1 MCRNFPWLGKN
12 VDIHPPAVLQ
22 CNNAVTPSDII
33 WGLETAWAGL
43 GWAELAGNE
52 CWVCSDLD
60 PAAGWGAAVLQWCHQ
75 PSTMSCSLPM
85 SSAQ

>member
-43 GWAELAGNE
+43 GWAAMNAG
-52 CWVCSDLD
+52 S
-60 PAAGWGAAVLQWCHQ
+60 AV
-75 PSTMSCSLPM
+75 T
-85 SSAQ
+85 

>member
-22 CNNAVTPSDII
+22 CNYGNAVTPSDII

-43 GWAELAGNE
+43 GWAAMNAG
-52 CWVCSDLD
+52 S
-60 PAAGWGAAVLQWCHQ
+60 AV
-75 PSTMSCSLPM
+75 T
-85 SSAQ
+85 